1 MLKLKAISEELLE
14 KYFER
19 VKDYCNNRFS
29 KRKLSLAYPENNL
42 NKLLQNNN
50 TSQKGND
57 ENSLKAKQKMI
68 EEYRKQIKDKS
79 KLDKLKELI
88 LLPDVRE
95 ILRTKPNLFENLK
108 VICDQFDWA
117 QFRNNESRKNIFKR
131 IIDELGVKVCPYC
144 GRHYVD
150 CIEVED
156 CNEKNN
162 SKKKTKKII
171 VPCLDHFV
179 AKGAKKSKIIKDNS
193 KQKNDETEK
202 YIQFSLSI
210 YNLIPSCYLCNS
222 QLKHDKD
229 VSEPDYKILFPYK
242 EGFEDNIKFNFNFDT
257 VEKQQKYINALTGNC
272 HAIDDV
278 EICLVNTNKV
288 NDKSYLKRCRNSNI
302 MFKIEYIYNEYH
314 HDNAVD
320 LVNKIVWFRKNYAKS
335 WANILKLQREYDNAL
350 PIATNDSIRS
360 NENQI
365 YNLKNILG
373 VDFNYLFGH
382 WLDKEN
388 DLKEPLSKFYRDIY
402 NQVTEPHIYKPLMNK
417 TRNQKVL
424 R

>member
-1 MLKLKAISEELLE
+1 MLSKMQKLKTLSKEILEEYFAI
-14 KYFER
+14 
-19 VKDYCNNRFS
+19 VKDYCKRRFTFGKSSLTYINKRIKELSRKNNS
-29 KRKLSLAYPENNL
+29 DKIKYC
-42 NKLLQNNN
+42 K
-50 TSQKGND
+50 K
-57 ENSLKAKQKMI
+57 KKMI
-68 EEYRKQIKDKS
+68 EEYKKLISDKR

-88 LLPDVRE
+88 LLFDVRE

-108 VICDQFDWA
+108 VIYEQFDWD
-117 QFRNNESRKNIFKR
+117 QFRNNKTRKNIFKK

-150 CIEVED
+150 CIDGED
-156 CNEKNN
+156 CNVKKN
-162 SKKKTKKII
+162 SKKKTKRII

-179 AKGAKKSKIIKDNS
+179 AKGAKKSKVIKDNS
-193 KQKNDETEK
+193 KKKNVDAEK
-202 YIQFSLSI
+202 YIQYSLSI

-222 QLKHDKD
+222 QFKHDKD
-229 VSEPDYKILFPYK
+229 VSGSDYEILYPFK
-242 EGFEDNIKFNFNFDT
+242 EGFEDNVKFNFNFGT
-257 VEKQQKYINALTGNC
+257 LEKQQKYINALTGNC

-288 NDKSYLKRCRNSNI
+288 NDKSYLKRCRNSNT

-335 WANILKLQREYDNAL
+335 WANILKLQREYNNAL
-350 PIATNDSIRS
+350 PIATNDSICP

-382 WLDKEN
+382 WMDKEN

-402 NQVTEPHIYKPLMNK
+402 EQVIEPHIYKPLMNDMVIE
-417 TRNQKVL
+417 RS
-424 R
+424 